1 MPGSRAYHVQSEG
14 PAGSRLT
21 TPTAPGYI
29 DRLSA
34 TFYRM
39 HLSRTSW
46 LILVGLTNTASSDA
60 ESVAVAVAANFHA
73 PMEALVQDFETRFNH
88 DVTLISGST
97 GGLYA
102 QIVNGAPY
110 DVFIAADT
118 QRPALLATSGRGVA
132 RSQTTVAIGQLVLW
146 SADRDLIEGQD
157 LGVLRDSRI
166 RFLAI
171 ANPDLAPYGE
181 AARQALVALNLW
193 ESWSSRLVYGENI
206 AQAYSMVSTGNAELG
221 LIARSQVSAET
232 SAGGYLLVPQALY
245 EPIRQDA
252 ILLERGAG
260 NAAATALLAF
270 LATPEAKAV
279 IRRFGYRVG
288 D

>member
-1 MPGSRAYHVQSEG
+1 MP
-14 PAGSRLT
+14 RLT
-21 TPTAPGYI
+21 TPAAPGYI
-29 DRLSA
+29 DRPSA
-34 TFYRM
+34 TFYCMR
-39 HLSRTSW
+39 LLRTSL
-46 LILVGLTNTASSDA
+46 LILAGLMNSALGYAD
-60 ESVAVAVAANFHA
+60 SVAVAVAANFHA
-73 PMEALVQDFETRFNH
+73 PMKTLAREFETQANH

-118 QRPALLATSGRGVA
+118 KRPALLATSGRGVA
-132 RSQTTVAIGQLVLW
+132 RSQVTVAMGQLVLW
-146 SADRDLIEGQD
+146 SADHDLIDGQD
-157 LGVLRDSRI
+157 LSLLHDSRI

-181 AARQALVALNLW
+181 AARQALVAMGLW
-193 ESWSSRLVYGENI
+193 ESWASRLAYGENN
-206 AQAYSMVSTGNAELG
+206 AQAYAMVSTGNAELG
-221 LIARSQVSAET
+221 LIARSQALAET
-232 SAGGYLLVPQALY
+232 VAGAYLLIPQALY

-260 NAAATALLAF
+260 NAAAAALLAY
-270 LATPEAKAV
+270 LSTPEAKTI
-279 IRRFGYRVG
+279 IRDFGYRVT

>member
-1 MPGSRAYHVQSEG
+1 M
-14 PAGSRLT
+14 RL
-21 TPTAPGYI
+21 
-29 DRLSA
+29 LWSS
-34 TFYRM
+34 
-39 HLSRTSW
+39 L
-46 LILVGLTNTASSDA
+46 LILAGLTSIASSDA
-60 ESVAVAVAANFHA
+60 ESVAVAVAANFYA
-73 PMEALVQDFETRFNH
+73 PMDVLVQRFETQTDH
-88 DVTLISGST
+88 DVMLISGST

-118 QRPALLATSGRGVA
+118 RRPELLATSGLGVA
-132 RSQTTVAIGQLVLW
+132 QSQTTVAIGQLVLW
-146 SADRDLIEGQD
+146 TADRDRIDGQN
-157 LGVLRDSRI
+157 LSLLRDSRI

-181 AARQALVALNLW
+181 AARQALVAMDLW
-193 ESWSSRLVYGENI
+193 ESWASRLVYGENV
-206 AQAYSMVSTGNAELG
+206 AQAYAMVATGNAELG
-221 LIARSQVSAET
+221 LIAHSQISAEA

-260 NAAATALLAF
+260 NAAAIALLEF
-270 LATPEAKAV
+270 LSTPDAKAV
-279 IRRFGYRVG
+279 IRGFGYRVT

>member
-1 MPGSRAYHVQSEG
+1 MPGLRAYHVPSD
-14 PAGSRLT
+14 GSARFRLT
-21 TPTAPGYI
+21 TPAAAGYI
-29 DRLSA
+29 DRPSA
-34 TFYRM
+34 TFYCM
-39 HLSRTSW
+39 HWSPTSL
-46 LILVGLTNTASSDA
+46 LILAGLANTASSDA
-60 ESVAVAVAANFHA
+60 DSVAVAVAANFHA
-73 PMEALVQDFETRFNH
+73 PMEALVQEFETRFNH

-118 QRPALLATSGRGVA
+118 RRPALLATSGHGVA
-132 RSQTTVAIGQLVLW
+132 HSQTTVAIGQLVLW
-146 SADRDLIEGQD
+146 SADRELIGGQD
-157 LGVLRDSRI
+157 LTMLRDSRV

-181 AARQALVALNLW
+181 AARQTLVAMGLW
-193 ESWSSRLVYGENI
+193 DPWSSRLVYGQNI
-206 AQAYSMVSTGNAELG
+206 AQAYAMVSTGNAELG

-232 SAGGYLLVPQALY
+232 GAGGYLLVPQALY

-279 IRRFGYRVG
+279 IRGFGYRVT

>member
-1 MPGSRAYHVQSEG
+1 
-14 PAGSRLT
+14 
-21 TPTAPGYI
+21 
-29 DRLSA
+29 
-34 TFYRM
+34 M
-39 HLSRTSW
+39 HLLRTSL
-46 LILVGLTNTASSDA
+46 LILAGLTNTASSDA

-118 QRPALLATSGRGVA
+118 KRPALLATSGRGVA
-132 RSQTTVAIGQLVLW
+132 RSQFTVAIGQLVLW
-146 SADRDLIEGQD
+146 SADRELIDGQD
-157 LGVLRDSRI
+157 LSLLQDSRI

-181 AARQALVALNLW
+181 AARQALVALDLW
-193 ESWSSRLVYGENI
+193 ESWASRLAYGENI
-206 AQAYSMVSTGNAELG
+206 AQAYAMVSTGNAELG

-232 SAGGYLLVPQALY
+232 GAGGYLLVPQAMY

-260 NAAATALLAF
+260 NAAATALLTF
-270 LATPEAKAV
+270 LSTPEAKTI
-279 IRRFGYRVG
+279 IRSFGYRVTE
-288 D
+288 

>member
-14 PAGSRLT
+14 SAGSRLT

-46 LILVGLTNTASSDA
+46 LILAGLTNTASSDA
-60 ESVAVAVAANFHA
+60 ESVAVAIAANFHA

-181 AARQALVALNLW
+181 AARQALVALDLW

>member
-1 MPGSRAYHVQSEG
+1 
-14 PAGSRLT
+14 
-21 TPTAPGYI
+21 
-29 DRLSA
+29 
-34 TFYRM
+34 M

-46 LILVGLTNTASSDA
+46 LILAGLTNTASSDA
-60 ESVAVAVAANFHA
+60 ESVAVAIAANFHA

-181 AARQALVALNLW
+181 AARQALVALDLW

-260 NAAATALLAF
+260 NAAATALLTF

>member
-1 MPGSRAYHVQSEG
+1 
-14 PAGSRLT
+14 
-21 TPTAPGYI
+21 
-29 DRLSA
+29 
-34 TFYRM
+34 M
-39 HLSRTSW
+39 HWSRTSL
-46 LILVGLTNTASSDA
+46 LILAGLTNTAPSDA
-60 ESVAVAVAANFHA
+60 ESVAVAVAANFRA
-73 PMEALVQDFETRFNH
+73 PMEALVQDFETRFDH

-118 QRPALLATSGRGVA
+118 RRPALLATSGRGVA

-146 SADRDLIEGQD
+146 SADRVLIDGQD
-157 LGVLRDSRI
+157 LSMLRDSRI

-181 AARQALVALNLW
+181 AARQALVAMGLW
-193 ESWSSRLVYGENI
+193 ERWSSRLVYGENI
-206 AQAYSMVSTGNAELG
+206 AQAYAMVSTGNAELG
-221 LIARSQVSAET
+221 LIARSQVSAQT
-232 SAGGYLLVPQALY
+232 SAGSYLLVPQTFY

-260 NAAATALLAF
+260 NAGASALLAF
-270 LATPEAKAV
+270 LATLEAKAV
-279 IRRFGYRVG
+279 IRRFGYRVT

>member
-1 MPGSRAYHVQSEG
+1 
-14 PAGSRLT
+14 
-21 TPTAPGYI
+21 
-29 DRLSA
+29 
-34 TFYRM
+34 M

-46 LILVGLTNTASSDA
+46 LILVGLTNTAPSDA

-73 PMEALVQDFETRFNH
+73 PMEALVQHFETRFDH

-118 QRPALLATSGRGVA
+118 QRPALLAISGRGVA
-132 RSQTTVAIGQLVLW
+132 HSQTTVAIGQLVLW
-146 SADRDLIEGQD
+146 SADRDLIDGQD
-157 LGVLRDSRI
+157 LGMLRDSRI

-181 AARQALVALNLW
+181 AARQALVAMDLW

-206 AQAYSMVSTGNAELG
+206 AQAYAMVSTGNAELG
-221 LIARSQVSAET
+221 LIAHSQVVADT

-252 ILLERGAG
+252 ILLERSAS
-260 NAAATALLAF
+260 NAAAAALLVF

-279 IRRFGYRVG
+279 IRGFGYRVT

>member
-1 MPGSRAYHVQSEG
+1 M
-14 PAGSRLT
+14 RL
-21 TPTAPGYI
+21 
-29 DRLSA
+29 L
-34 TFYRM
+34 
-39 HLSRTSW
+39 RTSL
-46 LILVGLTNTASSDA
+46 LILAGLTSSASSDA
-60 ESVAVAVAANFHA
+60 DSVAVAVAANFHA
-73 PMEALVQDFETRFNH
+73 PMETLVQVFETQANH

-118 QRPALLATSGRGVA
+118 RRPALLASSGRGVA
-132 RSQTTVAIGQLVLW
+132 RSQVTVAIGQLVLW
-146 SADRDLIEGQD
+146 SADRNLIDGRDLS
-157 LGVLRDSRI
+157 LLRDSRI

-181 AARQALVALNLW
+181 AARQTLVAMDLW
-193 ESWSSRLVYGENI
+193 ESWASRLVYGQNI
-206 AQAYSMVSTGNAELG
+206 AQAYAMVSTGNAELG
-221 LIARSQVSAET
+221 LIARAQVSAET
-232 SAGGYLLVPQALY
+232 RAGGYLLVPQALY

-270 LATPEAKAV
+270 LSTPEAKAV
-279 IRRFGYRVG
+279 IRGFGYRVA